1 MELYTGEMLFPTH
14 DNIEHL
20 AMIET
25 VIQQEFPRSMTMR
38 AGKNARKLIRNDGRI
53 DWPEGASGQ
62 QSLRLVRATYYIWK
76 IET

>member
-1 MELYTGEMLFPTH
+1 MLFPTH

-62 QSLRLVRATYYIWK
+62 QSLRLVEDFFVK
-76 IET
+76 IVPKTSKSHFFL